1 MGLTENRQRRRE
13 YVSYLLRM
21 WQDSGDEDPSRPA
34 EATWRATLQ
43 SPHTGDL
50 VAFGRLED
58 LFAFLRGQAGQEPAA
73 DSMPGKAQRREN

>member
-1 MGLTENRQRRRE
+1 MGHTENRHRHRD

-50 VAFGRLED
+50 VGFARLED
-58 LFAFLRGQAGQEPAA
+58 LFAFLRGQTSQEPAA
-73 DSMPGKAQRREN
+73 GSMQGKAQRRDN